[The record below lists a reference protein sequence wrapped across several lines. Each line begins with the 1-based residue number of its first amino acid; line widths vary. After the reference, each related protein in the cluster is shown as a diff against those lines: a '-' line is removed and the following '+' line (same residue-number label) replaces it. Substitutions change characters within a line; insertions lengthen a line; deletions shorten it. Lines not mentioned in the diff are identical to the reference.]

1 MESGE
6 QVSACSLFNVLCRNM
21 ILTQLLSAKIFGRP
35 QLEGFAVARGPAGP
49 DQKSVTGA
57 GIEQ

>member
-6 QVSACSLFNVLCRNM
+6 QVFG
-21 ILTQLLSAKIFGRP
+21 LLS
-35 QLEGFAVARGPAGP
+35 EGFAVARGPAGP